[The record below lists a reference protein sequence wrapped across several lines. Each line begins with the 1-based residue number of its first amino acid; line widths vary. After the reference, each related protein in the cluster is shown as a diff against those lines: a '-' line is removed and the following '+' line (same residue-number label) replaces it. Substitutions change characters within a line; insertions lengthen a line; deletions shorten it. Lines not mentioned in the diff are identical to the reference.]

1 MECWWLGCEEG
12 PESFQKVHFQRNVF
26 TKCSSTLA
34 RVETQQIGC
43 QLVEENVIQS
53 YSELE
58 ENSIFLDTLQ
68 VTEGRQYHES
78 GLLHISIQAYIFF
91 VELEKRRVKL
101 LSLHS
106 LKKAWEELVEKAM
119 ADFKRRSRIEVKLD
133 TVL

>member
-1 MECWWLGCEEG
+1 M
-12 PESFQKVHFQRNVF
+12 F

-68 VTEGRQYHES
+68 VTEGRQCRER
-78 GLLHISIQAYIFF
+78 GLLHISHQAYIFF

-119 ADFKRRSRIEVKLD
+119 ADFKRQSRIEVELD